1 MANAIAK
8 IRYHARRNEF
18 QRNKKSF
25 KLIDY
30 RKSRFSF
37 DRHPHFPN
45 QSRPATIRF
54 LLHLS
59 NQHMDCLVV
68 EGEPG
73 RLSNPTDPK
82 ISG

>member
-18 QRNKKSF
+18 QRNKEILQ

-54 LLHLS
+54 FAS
-59 NQHMDCLVV
+59 S
-68 EGEPG
+68 E
-73 RLSNPTDPK
+73 
-82 ISG
+82 